1 MSMMSF
7 GQNIINTA
15 RGHIELFEIKRERLV
30 GLQQNIDSQTNTKV
44 KQIRSSI
51 QHIDPQT
58 N

>member
-1 MSMMSF
+1 MMSF
-7 GQNIINTA
+7 GQKIINTA
-15 RGHIELFEIKRERLV
+15 RGHIELFEIKRGRLI